1 MRETEYA
8 YAVARIRANEL
19 KMLSQQD
26 FERLI
31 SAESY
36 SAALRILTDKGWTE
50 PSGTSAYDICET
62 ENASLWDFIANS
74 VPDKTLLDALIIGN
88 DFANLKAAIKAKF
101 SDYEIAQYMTVPSI
115 CPAETI
121 VKAIDEGNFSLLP
134 DYLASCADKAYHA
147 YTEKQSGQL
156 TEIIIDKECAAAK
169 LRFAEK
175 SESALLTEIH
185 TLTAAVSDIK
195 TARRCA
201 STGKSKQFALDAVN
215 GCGKLDSAKL
225 VNAVYEKEELSQF
238 VTDAGLEIL
247 AEYADGDFTALEM
260 FCDNYI
266 TRRSRDY
273 KHEVFGPDAV
283 VSYYY
288 GKLAEIKNVRIVL
301 SAKASGV
308 PKDAIQ
314 QRVRELYV

>member
-19 KMLSQQD
+19 RMLSQQD

-36 SAALRILTDKGWTE
+36 NAALRILTDKGWSE
-50 PSGTSAYDICET
+50 PAETSVYDICEAET
-62 ENASLWDFIANS
+62 AAVWNFIAES
-74 VPDKTLLDALIIGN
+74 VPDRELLDALVIGN
-88 DFANLKAAIKAKF
+88 DFANLKAAVKAKF
-101 SDYEIAQYMTVPSI
+101 SDYDIAEYMTVPSL
-115 CPAETI
+115 CPPETI
-121 VKAIDEGNFSLLP
+121 VKAVDEGDFSLLP
-134 DYLASCADKAYHA
+134 DHLAVCADVAYHA

-169 LRFAEK
+169 LRSAEK
-175 SESALLTEIH
+175 SESTLLNEIH

-201 STGKSKQFALDAVN
+201 LTGKSKQFAIDAVS
-215 GCGKLDSAKL
+215 GCGKLDAEKL
-225 VNAVYEKEELSQF
+225 VETVYEKGDLAQL
-238 VTDAGLEIL
+238 VTQAGLGFL
-247 AEYADGDFTALEM
+247 AEYAGGDFTALEM

-266 TRRSRDY
+266 TRRAREY

-288 GKLAEIKNVRIVL
+288 GKLAEIRNVRIVL
-301 SAKASGV
+301 SAKAGGV
-308 PKDAIQ
+308 PKEVIQ

>member
-26 FERLI
+26 FDRLI
-31 SAESY
+31 AAESF
-36 SAALRILTDKGWTE
+36 SAALRILTDKGWSE
-50 PSGTSAYDICET
+50 PSGNSAYDICET
-62 ENASLWDFIANS
+62 ETETVWRFIAES
-74 VPDKTLLDALIIGN
+74 VPDRDLLDAMIIGN

-101 SDYEIAQYMTVPSI
+101 SDLEISEYMTVPSL
-115 CPAETI
+115 CPPETI
-121 VKAIDEGNFSLLP
+121 VKAIDEGEFSLLP
-134 DYLASCADKAYHA
+134 EYLADCADKAYHA
-147 YTEKQSGQL
+147 YTEKESGQL

-175 SESALLTEIH
+175 SESELLREIH

-201 STGKSKQFALDAVN
+201 STGKSRQFALNAVS
-215 GCGKLDSAKL
+215 GCGKLDAQKL
-225 VNAVYEKEELSQF
+225 VNAVYEKEELAQH
-238 VTDAGLEIL
+238 VTDAGLGIL
-247 AEYADGDFTALEM
+247 ADYADGDFTALEM

-266 TRRSRDY
+266 TRRAREY
-273 KHEVFGPDAV
+273 KHEIFGPDAAV
-283 VSYYY
+283 AYYY
-288 GKLAEIKNVRIVL
+288 GKLAEIKNVRIIL

-308 PKDAIQ
+308 PKDVIQ